1 MPFSGDQFPIFR
13 YTEPSDIPFLIS
25 SHDILPGFWWLL
37 SIVSHRYRC
46 LFTVLRLET
55 HGEGARVFQGPWA
68 TTALAAPLGDVQ
80 SWCSAGGG
88 LMDGDGWRCICLS
101 LFFKCVHNK
110 KLLII
115 DNIEHRGVWYFKFDS
130 HRGVWYFKLN
140 SHCLFEES
148 NCLCPEAG
156 RNLFTCVSCGITQDH
171 WADSAVRHRPSA
183 ERNM

>member
-1 MPFSGDQFPIFR
+1 MAFVYCIPSLPVSFYSAPARNPRWRSPSFSRPMG
-13 YTEPSDIPFLIS
+13 YNS
-25 SHDILPGFWWLL
+25 SGRSSW
-37 SIVSHRYRC
+37 RC
-46 LFTVLRLET
+46 AKLM
-55 HGEGARVFQGPWA
+55 
-68 TTALAAPLGDVQ
+68 LGGR
-80 SWCSAGGG
+80 WP
-88 LMDGDGWRCICLS
+88 DGWRWMTMYLS
-101 LFFKCVHNK
+101 LSFFKCVHNK